1 MDQMKDLDAPNWAPL
16 ETMLR
21 QTGRLVSLCASFM
34 WMYRENGIEFYKHI
48 DSRRYLLLDSQL
60 RCWQHGT
67 HGLELSDFDREFHL
81 VTGTTTTADESVDQ
95 SRRGGRWAGD
105 ISAERIGNLWRP
117 EDHEAV
123 MHNLRAADRL
133 ATQVIAFAS
142 AKAVEQFRKTSQGRR
157 TMESN
162 PKLNIRGLRLPP
174 ATVKRLQDT
183 GIFARPE
190 VSLEYQNLAKRYVVR
205 GVESGGAVAE
215 LGRYVS
221 FAGENGEPLP
231 WLQPI
236 DSLAVNGVHAVIV
249 APVVTRIDMFRTGR
263 TYELSITRHR
273 PSDATNGNRPKLIAE
288 EVFRGTNGYLGLELW
303 GKDKALSGS
312 VMPQFFARSGEEIAV
327 PEAFAPA
334 TQALTA
340 AVNCVRCTSSHYLR
354 PAQAAAAAAGQGAG
368 PDHSKSA
375 ETVGEDVPDHLDPT
389 LAVSAK

>member
-1 MDQMKDLDAPNWAPL
+1 
-16 ETMLR
+16 
-21 QTGRLVSLCASFM
+21 
-34 WMYRENGIEFYKHI
+34 
-48 DSRRYLLLDSQL
+48 
-60 RCWQHGT
+60 
-67 HGLELSDFDREFHL
+67 
-81 VTGTTTTADESVDQ
+81 
-95 SRRGGRWAGD
+95 
-105 ISAERIGNLWRP
+105 
-117 EDHEAV
+117 
-123 MHNLRAADRL
+123 
-133 ATQVIAFAS
+133 
-142 AKAVEQFRKTSQGRR
+142 
-157 TMESN
+157 MESN

-273 PSDATNGNRPKLIAE
+273 PSSAMNGNLPKLIAE

-327 PEAFAPA
+327 PEAFVPA

-340 AVNCVRCTSSHYLR
+340 AVNCVGCTRSHYLR
-354 PAQAAAAAAGQGAG
+354 PARPEAAGQEAG

-375 ETVGEDVPDHLDPT
+375 ETAAGDVPDHLDST
-389 LAVSAK
+389 LAVNAG

>member
-1 MDQMKDLDAPNWAPL
+1 MNQTKDLGPANWAPL

-21 QTGRLVSLCASFM
+21 QTGCPVSLCASFM
-34 WMYRENGIEFYKHI
+34 WMYRQNGIEFYKHI
-48 DSRRYLLLDSQL
+48 DTRRYLLLDSQL
-60 RCWQHGT
+60 RCWRQGDHGP
-67 HGLELSDFDREFHL
+67 ELSDFDREFDL
-81 VTGTTTTADESVDQ
+81 VTRTSTTTDELADHNQ
-95 SRRGGRWAGD
+95 RTGRWAGD
-105 ISAERIGNLWRP
+105 VSAERIGNLWRP

-133 ATQVIAFAS
+133 TTQVVAFAS
-142 AKAVEQFRKTSQGRR
+142 AKAVEQFQKTPQERI

-174 ATVKRLQDT
+174 VTVKRLEAT

-221 FAGENGEPLP
+221 FAGENGEPLT

-273 PSDATNGNRPKLIAE
+273 PSSTTNGNRPKLIAE

-312 VMPQFFARSGEEIAV
+312 VIPQFFARSGEEIAV

-340 AVNCVRCTSSHYLR
+340 AVNCVGCSSSHYLR
-354 PAQAAAAAAGQGAG
+354 PPAQPA
-368 PDHSKSA
+368 
-375 ETVGEDVPDHLDPT
+375 GEDGEAGHGKSGEAATENVTEHQDVVF
-389 LAVSAK
+389 AMNR

>member
-1 MDQMKDLDAPNWAPL
+1 MNQRKDLGAANWVPL
-16 ETMLR
+16 ETMLH
-21 QTGRLVSLCASFM
+21 QTGRPVSLCASFM
-34 WMYRENGIEFYKHI
+34 WMYRQNGIELYKHI
-48 DSRRYLLLDSQL
+48 DTRRYLLLDSQL
-60 RCWQHGT
+60 RCWRQGR
-67 HGLELSDFDREFHL
+67 HGLDLSDFDREFNL
-81 VTGTTTTADESVDQ
+81 VTGTGTATEELVDHSQ
-95 SRRGGRWAGD
+95 RTGRWAGD

-133 ATQVIAFAS
+133 ATEVVAFAS
-142 AKAVEQFRKTSQGRR
+142 GRTVEQSQKTSQGRI

-174 ATVKRLQDT
+174 TTVKRLEDT

-190 VSLEYQNLAKRYVVR
+190 VSLEYQDLAKRYVVR

-221 FAGENGEPLP
+221 FAGENGEPLA

-249 APVVTRIDMFRTGR
+249 APVVTRIDMFRAGR
-263 TYELSITRHR
+263 TYELSITRHW
-273 PSDATNGNRPKLIAE
+273 PSRTENGKRPKLIAE

-340 AVNCVRCTSSHYLR
+340 AVNCVGCNNSHYLR
-354 PAQAAAAAAGQGAG
+354 PAQPA
-368 PDHSKSA
+368 
-375 ETVGEDVPDHLDPT
+375 GEDRGPGHRKSGDAASESVTKHLDPGLT
-389 LAVSAK
+389 INAG

>member
-1 MDQMKDLDAPNWAPL
+1 MNEPKGLGAANWMPL
-16 ETMLR
+16 ETLLR
-21 QTGRLVSLCASFM
+21 KSGRPVNLCASFM
-34 WMYRENGIEFYKHI
+34 WMYRQNDIEFYKHI
-48 DSRRYLLLDSQL
+48 DTRRYLLLDSNL
-60 RCWQHGT
+60 RCWRQGT
-67 HGLELSDFDREFHL
+67 HRLELSDFESEFRRA
-81 VTGTTTTADESVDQ
+81 TGEAVMAADSMDQ
-95 SRRGGRWAGD
+95 AGRWAGD
-105 ISAERIGNLWRP
+105 ISAERVGHLWRP

-133 ATQVIAFAS
+133 ATQVVAFAS
-142 AKAVEQFRKTSQGRR
+142 AKAVEQFQKTFQGRI

-174 ATVKRLQDT
+174 VTVKRLEET

-221 FAGENGEPLP
+221 FAGESGEPLT

-236 DSLAVNGVHAVIV
+236 DSLAVNGVHALIV
-249 APVVTRIDMFRTGR
+249 APVVTRIEMFRTGR

-273 PSDATNGNRPKLIAE
+273 PSRTENGNRPKLIAE

-312 VMPQFFARSGEEIAV
+312 VMPQFFSRSGEEIAV
-327 PEAFAPA
+327 PAAFAPA
-334 TQALTA
+334 TLALTE
-340 AVNCVRCTSSHYLR
+340 AVNCVGCTSSHYLR
-354 PAQAAAAAAGQGAG
+354 PPQPGGEEAG
-368 PDHSKSA
+368 PQEGQPASVSHKPQA
-375 ETVGEDVPDHLDPT
+375 ETVDPA
-389 LAVSAK
+389 LAMNAS

>member
-1 MDQMKDLDAPNWAPL
+1 MNQTMDLGAANWTPL

-21 QTGRLVSLCASFM
+21 QTGRPVSLCGSFM
-34 WMYRENGIEFYKHI
+34 WMYRQNGIEFYKHV
-48 DSRRYLLLDSQL
+48 DTRRYLLLDSQL
-60 RCWQHGT
+60 RCWRQGA
-67 HGLELSDFDREFHL
+67 HGLELSDFDREFDL
-81 VTGTTTTADESVDQ
+81 VTGTGTTTGELVDDSQ
-95 SRRGGRWAGD
+95 RAGRWAGD
-105 ISAERIGNLWRP
+105 ISADRIGNVWRP

-123 MHNLRAADRL
+123 MHNLRAADQL
-133 ATQVIAFAS
+133 ATQVVTFAS
-142 AKAVEQFRKTSQGRR
+142 GKAVEQFQKTSQGRIA
-157 TMESN
+157 MESN
-162 PKLNIRGLRLPP
+162 PKLNIRGLRLPR
-174 ATVKRLQDT
+174 ATVTRLEET

-221 FAGENGEPLP
+221 FAGENGEPLT

-273 PSDATNGNRPKLIAE
+273 PSRSENGNRPKLMAE
-288 EVFRGTNGYLGLELW
+288 EVFRGSNGYLGLELW

-340 AVNCVRCTSSHYLR
+340 AVNCVGCTSSHYLR
-354 PAQAAAAAAGQGAG
+354 PTK
-368 PDHSKSA
+368 P
-375 ETVGEDVPDHLDPT
+375 VGEDGGADRGRSGEVPTGSATEHLDAA
-389 LAVSAK
+389 LAMNGG

>member
-1 MDQMKDLDAPNWAPL
+1 MNQTKDLGAANWTPI

-21 QTGRLVSLCASFM
+21 QTGRPVSLCGSFM
-34 WMYRENGIEFYKHI
+34 WMYRQNGIEFYKHI
-48 DSRRYLLLDSQL
+48 DTRRYILLDSQL
-60 RCWQHGT
+60 RCWRHGK
-67 HGLELSDFDREFHL
+67 HGLEPSDFDREFDL
-81 VTGTTTTADESVDQ
+81 VTGESTTTGEFMEHIQGT
-95 SRRGGRWAGD
+95 GRWAGD
-105 ISAERIGNLWRP
+105 ISGARIGNLWRP

-133 ATQVIAFAS
+133 ATEVVAYAS
-142 AKAVEQFRKTSQGRR
+142 AKAVEEFQKKSQGRI

-174 ATVKRLQDT
+174 ATVKRLENA

-221 FAGENGEPLP
+221 FAGENGEPLT

-236 DSLAVNGVHAVIV
+236 DSLAVNGVHAVII
-249 APVVTRIDMFRTGR
+249 APVITRIDMFRTGR

-273 PSDATNGNRPKLIAE
+273 PSRTENGNRPKLIAD

-312 VMPQFFARSGEEIAV
+312 VMPQFFSRSGEEIAV
-327 PEAFAPA
+327 PAAFAPA
-334 TQALTA
+334 TLALTA
-340 AVNCVRCTSSHYLR
+340 AVNCVGCTSSHYLR
-354 PAQAAAAAAGQGAG
+354 PVQPA
-368 PDHSKSA
+368 
-375 ETVGEDVPDHLDPT
+375 GEDGGPGRRESGAPVAEGLVEHVDPT
-389 LAVSAK
+389 LVMNAG

>member
-1 MDQMKDLDAPNWAPL
+1 MNQTKDLGAANWTPL

-21 QTGRLVSLCASFM
+21 QTGRPESLCGAFM
-34 WMYRENGIEFYKHI
+34 WMYRQNGIEFYKHV
-48 DSRRYLLLDSQL
+48 DTRRYLLLDSQL
-60 RCWQHGT
+60 QCWRQGKHGF
-67 HGLELSDFDREFHL
+67 EPSDFAREFDL
-81 VTGTTTTADESVDQ
+81 VTATGTTTGELAGDIHGV
-95 SRRGGRWAGD
+95 GRWAGD
-105 ISAERIGNLWRP
+105 ISGARIGNLWRP

-133 ATQVIAFAS
+133 ATEVVAYAS
-142 AKAVEQFRKTSQGRR
+142 GKAVEGFQKKSQGRM

-174 ATVKRLQDT
+174 ATVKRLEDA

-221 FAGENGEPLP
+221 FAGENGEPLT

-236 DSLAVNGVHAVIV
+236 DSLAVNGVHAVII

-273 PSDATNGNRPKLIAE
+273 PSRTENGNRPKLIAD

-303 GKDKALSGS
+303 GKDRALSGS
-312 VMPQFFARSGEEIAV
+312 VMPQFFSRSGEEIAV
-327 PEAFAPA
+327 PTTFAAA
-334 TQALTA
+334 TLALTA
-340 AVNCVRCTSSHYLR
+340 AVNCVGCTSSHYLR
-354 PAQAAAAAAGQGAG
+354 PVQPAGEDRG
-368 PDHSKSA
+368 PDGRDSEAAVA
-375 ETVGEDVPDHLDPT
+375 EGLVEHVDPA
-389 LAVSAK
+389 LVMNAG

>member
-1 MDQMKDLDAPNWAPL
+1 MDQVKDLDAANWAPL

-21 QTGRLVSLCASFM
+21 QTGRSVSLCASFM

-48 DSRRYLLLDSQL
+48 DTRHYLLLDSQL
-60 RCWQHGT
+60 RCWRQGT
-67 HGLELSDFDREFHL
+67 HGLELSNFDREFDL
-81 VTGTTTTADESVDQ
+81 VAEIGTAADELAEHSQ
-95 SRRGGRWAGD
+95 GSGRWAGD
-105 ISAERIGNLWRP
+105 ISADRIGNLWRLQ
-117 EDHEAV
+117 DHEAV

-142 AKAVEQFRKTSQGRR
+142 AKTVEQFRKTSQGRT

-162 PKLNIRGLRLPP
+162 PKLNIRGLRLPL

-190 VSLEYQNLAKRYVVR
+190 VSLEYQNVAKRYVVR

-231 WLQPI
+231 WLQPV

-273 PSDATNGNRPKLIAE
+273 PSSATNGNRPKLIGE

-303 GKDKALSGS
+303 GKDKGLSGS

-327 PEAFAPA
+327 PEGFAPA
-334 TQALTA
+334 AQALTA
-340 AVNCVRCTSSHYLR
+340 AVNCVGCTSSHYLR
-354 PAQAAAAAAGQGAG
+354 PAQAAAAGQGTG
-368 PDHSKSA
+368 PDHSKST
-375 ETVGEDVPDHLDPT
+375 ETACEDVPDHLDTT
-389 LAVSAK
+389 LVVTAR

>member
-1 MDQMKDLDAPNWAPL
+1 MNQTKDLGAANWTPL

-21 QTGRLVSLCASFM
+21 QTGRPVSLCGSFM
-34 WMYRENGIEFYKHI
+34 WMYRQNGIEFYKHI
-48 DSRRYLLLDSQL
+48 DTRRYLLLDSQL
-60 RCWQHGT
+60 RCWRQGK
-67 HGLELSDFDREFHL
+67 HGLEPSDFDREFDL
-81 VTGTTTTADESVDQ
+81 VTGKGTTTGELVEHSQGT
-95 SRRGGRWAGD
+95 GRWAGD
-105 ISAERIGNLWRP
+105 ISGARIGNLWRP

-123 MHNLRAADRL
+123 IHNLRAADQL
-133 ATQVIAFAS
+133 ATEVVAYAS
-142 AKAVEQFRKTSQGRR
+142 GKAVEEFQKKSQGRM

-174 ATVKRLQDT
+174 ATVKRIEDA

-221 FAGENGEPLP
+221 FAGENGEPLT

-236 DSLAVNGVHAVIV
+236 DSLAVNGVHAVII

-273 PSDATNGNRPKLIAE
+273 PSPTENGNRPKLIAD

-303 GKDKALSGS
+303 RKDRALSGS
-312 VMPQFFARSGEEIAV
+312 VMPQFFSRSGEEIAV
-327 PEAFAPA
+327 PAAFAPA
-334 TQALTA
+334 TLALTA
-340 AVNCVRCTSSHYLR
+340 AVNCVGCTSSHYLR
-354 PAQAAAAAAGQGAG
+354 
-368 PDHSKSA
+368 
-375 ETVGEDVPDHLDPT
+375 TVQPGGEDGGPGRRESEAAVAEGVDST
-389 LAVSAK
+389 LVMHAG